1 MYQAIVFL
9 PLLGA
14 ILAGIIALAGA
25 RARFPGKGPVAGAEN
40 DTADHGPHHGAP
52 DVHGGALVQS
62 SHHEEQAHEPAA
74 TGSRTAE
81 LITTTLLMISMI
93 LSWIAFVDVGFA
105 HHDMR
110 IPVFTWMTAGD
121 LKVDWLLRIDTLTAV
136 MLVVV
141 NTVSAFVHLYSIGY
155 MREDP
160 YRPRFFGYLSMFT
173 FAMLMLV
180 TADNLVQL
188 FFGWEGVGL
197 ASYLLIGFWYHKPEA
212 NAAAIKAFIVNRVGD
227 FGFALG
233 IFAVFRLTGAV
244 DFDTVFAQAPAL
256 TGKMINFFGWQAD
269 ALTIT
274 CLFLFMGA
282 MGKSAQFLLHTW
294 LPDAME
300 GPTPVS
306 ALIHA
311 ATMVTAGVFMV
322 ARLSPLFELAPNAQT
337 FVTLIGATTALFAAT
352 IGLVQNDIKRI
363 IAYSTCSQLGYMF
376 VAMGVGAYSVGMFH
390 LFTHAFFK
398 GLLFL
403 GSGSVITAMH
413 HEQDIRHMGGLKDR
427 LPYTYITMIIGTL
440 ALTGFPLTAG
450 YFSKDA
456 VIEAA
461 FVGKNPMAF
470 YGFICTVS
478 AALLT
483 SFYSW
488 RLIFKTFHGEPHDR
502 KHWRDAHESPMVM
515 LIPLGFLAAGSVLA
529 GLPFKEIFAGHGV
542 EGFFRESLTFAKS
555 NHVLEDM
562 HHVPLQISVLPTV
575 MMVVGFVIAWHFY
588 IRRPDIPVE
597 LARQHDWLYRF
608 LLNKWYFDE
617 LYDLIFVRPTIWLGR
632 LLWKGGDGWLIDG
645 FGPDGISARVLDV
658 TRNVVRLQTGY
669 LYHYA
674 FAMLIGAAAFVTWF
688 MFAMGMH

>member
-1 MYQAIVFL
+1 M
-9 PLLGA
+9 
-14 ILAGIIALAGA
+14 
-25 RARFPGKGPVAGAEN
+25 
-40 DTADHGPHHGAP
+40 
-52 DVHGGALVQS
+52 
-62 SHHEEQAHEPAA
+62 
-74 TGSRTAE
+74 
-81 LITTTLLMISMI
+81 ITTTLLMISMI

-105 HHDMR
+105 HHDVR
-110 IPVFTWMTAGD
+110 VPIFTWMTAGD
-121 LKVDWLLRIDTLTAV
+121 LKVEWSLRIDTLTAV

-233 IFAVFRLTGAV
+233 IFAVFMLTKAI

-256 TGKMINFFGWQAD
+256 TGKTINFFGWQAD
-269 ALTIT
+269 ALTLT
-274 CLFLFMGA
+274 CLLLFMGA

-322 ARLSPLFELAPNAQT
+322 ARLSPLFELAPNAQA
-337 FVTLIGATTALFAAT
+337 FVTLIGATTAMFAAT

-363 IAYSTCSQLGYMF
+363 VAYSTCSQLGYMF

-413 HEQDIRHMGGLKDR
+413 HEQDIRNMGGLKDR
-427 LPYTYITMIIGTL
+427 IPYTYIVMLIGTL

-456 VIEAA
+456 IIEAA
-461 FVGKNPMAF
+461 YVGKNPMAF
-470 YGFICTVS
+470 YGFICTVA

-542 EGFFRESLTFAKS
+542 EGFFRESLAFAKS

-562 HHVPLQISVLPTV
+562 HHVPLQIAILPTV
-575 MMVVGFVIAWHFY
+575 MMLVGFVIAWHFY

-617 LYDLIFVRPTIWLGR
+617 LYDLIFVRPTKRLGR
-632 LLWKGGDGWLIDG
+632 LLWKSGDGWLIDG
-645 FGPDGISARVLDV
+645 FGPDGVSARVLDV

-674 FAMLIGAAAFVTWF
+674 FAMLIGAAAFITWF
-688 MFAMGMH
+688 MFATGIH